1 MKTLIEYK
9 YHVLCFIL
17 FASLTTNIL
26 LYQENR
32 VYERAV
38 LRAMDIIGIP
48 EDPNAKWDKK
58 MHLEMFLQHLEE
70 MPWYMIDWDN
80 YEY

>member
-9 YHVLCFIL
+9 YHVLCFVL

-26 LYQENR
+26 LYQENQ
-32 VYERAV
+32 VYERAI
-38 LRAMDIIGIP
+38 LKAMETIGIP
-48 EDPNAKWDKK
+48 EDPNEKWDKR
-58 MHLEMFLQHLEE
+58 MCIEMLLQHLEE
-70 MPWYMIDWDN
+70 MPWYLMDPND